1 MSYFRFVHI
10 LCLRFVL
17 LLFSVVRG
25 KLARIDFDFLQTS
38 RKQEDRNVGNL
49 LVSVSFIFYF

>member
-1 MSYFRFVHI
+1 MFTFCI
-10 LCLRFVL
+10 II
-17 LLFSVVRG
+17 FSVVRG